1 MTNNYMPLEF
11 NDKNEIKEMLEKN
24 LKMTEEIYAM
34 TKKIKSYLNF
44 QKIMSLFYFLIIVI
58 PIILSIIYLP
68 PLLKGVFSQYQEL
81 LGGTPNFSFEN
92 LLKGGSGQV
101 DLKNISPELL
111 NAIKEKK

>member
-1 MTNNYMPLEF
+1 MPLDL
-11 NDKNEIKEMLEKN
+11 NSQNEIKEMLEKN

-34 TKKIKSYLNF
+34 TKKIKHFVTF
-44 QKIMSLFYFLIIVI
+44 QKIISFVWLIIIVV
-58 PIILSIIYLP
+58 PVILSIIYLP

-81 LGGTPNFSFEN
+81 LGGTPNFSIEN
-92 LLKGGSGQV
+92 LLKGGAGQI